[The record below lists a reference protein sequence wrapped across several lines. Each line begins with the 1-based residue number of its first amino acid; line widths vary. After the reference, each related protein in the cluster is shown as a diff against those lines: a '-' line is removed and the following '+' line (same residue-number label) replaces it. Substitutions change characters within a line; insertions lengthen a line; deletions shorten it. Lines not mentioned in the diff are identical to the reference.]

1 MLADVLKLEVELKLK
16 ARRNLAES
24 DVLTLGSAVGITVTV
39 GASISFAKGDG
50 VNGTCSK
57 EGGGMEECEDAVSS

>member
-1 MLADVLKLEVELKLK
+1 MLKLEVELKLK

-57 EGGGMEECEDAVSS
+57 EGGGMEECDDAVSS